1 MVWQRGGELLESP
14 GWNLECADT
23 GGGKTTEVKRC
34 LVSSNQYRCY
44 GEIDKS
50 CRPIFFWN
58 LSLFFLFFNE
68 NEVDFANYHT
78 FIQSYSS
85 INNIYTT

>member
-34 LVSSNQYRCY
+34 LVSSYQMLWQNRQ
-44 GEIDKS
+44 K
-50 CRPIFFWN
+50 
-58 LSLFFLFFNE
+58 LQ
-68 NEVDFANYHT
+68 A
-78 FIQSYSS
+78 S
-85 INNIYTT
+85 I